1 MKSILLVENDE
12 SVISQVSEA
21 LNNPDF
27 NLLVVSSGIEGYDAA
42 MKHLPVLIICSK
54 DIYDGFDNDM
64 LHKLRED
71 TLVSNIPFI
80 FLLSKNSMRK
90 GKSSRNHGFD
100 YYIIKPF
107 ATAEFIKIANLAIE
121 KYEALNQKSEQRL
134 EELRGSLSFA
144 LPHEFFT
151 PLNGILGFTDILI
164 NDYENLTKTEVTQM
178 LQFVH
183 KDALRLKKLTEN
195 FLSFAQ
201 LEMIGK
207 DPEKVQALRNSYFI
221 NPKDIID
228 NSARKIAVS
237 FNRGSDLLLEL
248 EDAAI
253 RVGEGY
259 LQKVINELVN
269 NAFKFSE
276 SGTPVI
282 ISALSNDV
290 SVMISIADSGLG
302 MTPKQIASV
311 GAYMQFDRRQHEQQ
325 GSGLGLIIAKKITE
339 LHGGDFKIESTPG
352 EGTKISM
359 IFEN

>member
-1 MKSILLVENDE
+1 MKNILLVEDDD

-27 NLLVVSSGIEGYDAA
+27 NLLICNNGINGYDTA
-42 MKHLPVLIICSK
+42 MKHLPILIICSK

-80 FLLSKNSMRK
+80 FLLDKNSMRK
-90 GKSSRNHGFD
+90 GKNSRNHGFD

-107 ATAEFIKIANLAIE
+107 TESEFIKIANLAIE

-164 NDYENLTKTEVTQM
+164 NDYENLTKDEIVQM

-201 LEMIGK
+201 LEMISK
-207 DPEKVQALRNSYFI
+207 DPEKVFALRNSYFI

-228 NSARKIAVS
+228 NSARKIAKS
-237 FNRGSDLLLEL
+237 FNRESDLVLEL
-248 EDAAI
+248 EDSAI
-253 RVGEGY
+253 RIGEGY
-259 LQKVINELVN
+259 LQKIINELIN

-276 SGTPVI
+276 NGTPVI
-282 ISALSNDV
+282 INALSNDIC
-290 SVMISIADSGLG
+290 VMISITDSGLG
-302 MTPKQIASV
+302 MTAKQIASV

-339 LHGGDFKIESTPG
+339 LHGGDFRIESNPH
-352 EGTKISM
+352 EGTKIS
-359 IFEN
+359 ILFEN